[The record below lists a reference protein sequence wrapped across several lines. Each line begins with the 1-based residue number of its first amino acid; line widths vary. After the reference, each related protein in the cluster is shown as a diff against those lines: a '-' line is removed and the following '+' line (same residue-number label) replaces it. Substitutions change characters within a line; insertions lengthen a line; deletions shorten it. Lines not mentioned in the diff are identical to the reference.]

1 MTRRACRLACAFLAL
16 SLLPPSSVGAQPDA
30 MSVEARRI
38 DNFCVGS
45 AQARFGPFEFAGGLS
60 LSGSAAAFGSFSAIR
75 FRDAGSRFI
84 GVADTGYWYS
94 GRIARDESGRPAGIA
109 DFAMEPILGR
119 DGAPLDGKRDS
130 DAESLALKGDRL
142 TVGFERAHR
151 IVEYRLAGDWPGPA
165 LHNIDFLIPRNELR
179 TNRGFETIAYAPD
192 NGPLR
197 GARVA
202 IAERS
207 LDKQGNVFG
216 AVLEGP
222 RKGIFTVS
230 RSDEFD
236 ITDGAFLP
244 GGDLILLERRFNML
258 SGISM
263 RLRRIAADD
272 IRPGARLDG
281 DVLFSAGM
289 ACQIDNMEGLD
300 IWRRDDG
307 AVMLSLVSD
316 DNGSFLQRTLYLEFR
331 LVQ

>member
-1 MTRRACRLACAFLAL
+1 MT
-16 SLLPPSSVGAQPDA
+16 
-30 MSVEARRI
+30 VEARRI

-45 AQARFGPFEFAGGLS
+45 GQTRFGPFEFAGGLS
-60 LSGSAAAFGSFSAIR
+60 LSAGAAAFGSFSAIR
-75 FRDAGSRFI
+75 FRDAGERFI

-94 GRIARDESGRPAGIA
+94 GRIQRGEGGRPAGIA
-109 DFAMEPILGR
+109 DFAMEPMLGR

-151 IVEYRLAGDWPGPA
+151 IVEYRLAGDRPGPA
-165 LHNIDFLIPRNELR
+165 LRNVDFLIPRNELR

-192 NGPLR
+192 GGPLR

-202 IAERS
+202 VSERS
-207 LDKQGNVFG
+207 LDSDGNVFS

-222 RKGIFTVS
+222 RKGIFTVV
-230 RSDEFD
+230 RNDEFD

-258 SGISM
+258 SGLAM

-272 IRPGARLDG
+272 IRPGARLGG
-281 DVLFSAGM
+281 DMLFTAGM

-307 AVMLSLVSD
+307 AIMLSLISD

-331 LVQ
+331 LAAER

>member
-1 MTRRACRLACAFLAL
+1 MA
-16 SLLPPSSVGAQPDA
+16 VN
-30 MSVEARRI
+30 ARRI
-38 DNFCVGS
+38 DNFCGGS
-45 AQARFGPFEFAGGLS
+45 DETRFGPFEFAGGLS
-60 LSGSAAAFGSFSAIR
+60 LSADAAAFGSFSAIR
-75 FRDAGSRFI
+75 FRDAVGRFM

-94 GRIARDESGRPAGIA
+94 GRILRDESGRPAGIA

-119 DGAPLDGKRDS
+119 DGAPLDGKRDR
-130 DAESLALKGDRL
+130 DAESLDLKGDRL

-151 IVEYRLAGDWPGPA
+151 IVEYRLTGDRPGPA
-165 LHNIDFLIPRNELR
+165 LRNVDFLIPRNELR
-179 TNRGFETIAYAPD
+179 TNRGFETIAYAPED
-192 NGPLR
+192 GPLR

-202 IAERS
+202 VSERS
-207 LDKQGNVFG
+207 LDRDGNVFG

-222 RKGIFTVS
+222 RKGIFTVV

-244 GGDLILLERRFNML
+244 DGDLILLERRFNML
-258 SGISM
+258 SGLSM

-272 IRPGARLDG
+272 IRANARLGG
-281 DVLFSAGM
+281 DEIFTAGM

-331 LVQ
+331 LAD

>member
-1 MTRRACRLACAFLAL
+1 MNRRACRLACAFLAL
-16 SLLPPSSVGAQPDA
+16 SFLSLTTAGAQPVA
-30 MSVEARRI
+30 MAVEARRI

-165 LHNIDFLIPRNELR
+165 LRNIDFLIPRNELR

-307 AVMLSLVSD
+307 ALMLSLVSD